1 MVHLLTVAGAFQAR
15 VIAARL
21 GSEGIVTSLRG
32 AVDGPYPFGDVRVFV
47 DENDMELARQLLLA
61 DEVEEAFGDVD
72 DEVDPDRG
80 RRIAGL
86 PAWLA
91 VLAVLFVAVASS
103 LVRVLTI

>member
-47 DENDMELARQLLLA
+47 DADDMELARQLLLA
-61 DEVEEAFGDVD
+61 DEVEEAFVDV
-72 DEVDPDRG
+72 EVDTDRG
-80 RRIAGL
+80 RRIGGL

-103 LVRVLTI
+103 LARVLTI